1 MLSRTAENLYWTGRY
16 MERAENLARLLDVSF
31 RAALLPASDAGPAAD
46 WQAALDLLGITEA
59 YKAKHGG
66 ISQDSVIVFLTL
78 DTSHPFSIK
87 SCVDQARENARTLR
101 ATLSVELWE
110 SLNTTWLEM
119 KNISRQNLLEHGPRS
134 VFDWVKE
141 RSHLFRGVAYSTLL
155 HNDAFHFLRLGTH
168 LERADNTARLLAA
181 KEKSLSALPPQGGTV
196 YYQWGAVLRSVSA
209 FRAYTQIYRDVID
222 PARVAELLILKA
234 EMPRSLR
241 FCFDQIVGSL
251 DMLGQGRDLECR
263 RLAGEAQAKLRYSRA
278 QHVED
283 TGVGHFLA
291 DIINRLGLMGT
302 QIGRDFLM
310 TV

>member
-31 RAALLPASDAGPAAD
+31 RAALLPASEAGPAAD
-46 WQAALDLLGITEA
+46 WQAALDLLGLTEA

-66 ISQDSVIVFLTL
+66 VNQNSVIVFLTL
-78 DTSHPFSIK
+78 DTSHSSSIK
-87 SCVDQARENARTLR
+87 SCIDQARENARTLR

-119 KNISRQNLLEHGPRS
+119 QNLSRQTLIDRGPRTA
-134 VFDWVKE
+134 FDWVKE

-181 KEKSLSALPPQGGTV
+181 KERSLANLPQKGGTV

-222 PARVAELLILKA
+222 PVRVAELLILKA

-241 FCFDQIVGSL
+241 FCFDQITSSL
-251 DMLGQGRDLECR
+251 DHLGQNRDLECC
-263 RLAGEAQAKLRYSRA
+263 RLAGEAQAGLRYSRIEHLEN
-278 QHVED
+278 QGIG
-283 TGVGHFLA
+283 TFL
-291 DIINRLGLMGT
+291 NETLGRLNNLGN

>member
-16 MERAENLARLLDVSF
+16 MERAENLSRLLDVSF
-31 RAALLPASDAGPAAD
+31 RAALLPAADANPAAD
-46 WQAALDLLGITEA
+46 WQSALDILGITDA

-66 ISQDSVIVFLTL
+66 INQDSVIVFLTL
-78 DTSHPFSIK
+78 DTSHPYSIK
-87 SCVDQARENARTLR
+87 SCIDQSRENARTLR

-119 KNISRQNLLEHGPRS
+119 KNISRQSLLERGPRT

-168 LERADNTARLLAA
+168 LERADNTSRLLQA
-181 KEKSLSALPPQGGTV
+181 KDRSLGALPPEGGTA

-209 FRAYTQIYRDVID
+209 FRAYTQIYRDVIE
-222 PARVAELLILKA
+222 PVRVAELLILKA

-241 FCFDQIVGSL
+241 FCFDQITNAL
-251 DMLGQGRDLECR
+251 DALGQGRDLECR
-263 RLAGEAQAKLRYSRA
+263 RLAGETQAKLRYSRIEHLES
-278 QHVED
+278 Q
-283 TGVGHFLA
+283 GVGDFLSV
-291 DIINRLGLMGT
+291 ILNRLNGLGV

>member
-31 RAALLPASDAGPAAD
+31 RAALLPAHEAGPAAD

-59 YKAKHGG
+59 YKAKHGA

-78 DTSHPFSIK
+78 DTSHSSSIK
-87 SCVDQARENARTLR
+87 ACIDQARENARTLR

-119 KNISRQNLLEHGPRS
+119 QNVSRQTLIDRGPRT

-141 RSHLFRGVAYSTLL
+141 RSHQFRGVAYSTLL

-181 KEKSLSALPPQGGTV
+181 KEKSLGALPPRGGTV

-222 PARVAELLILKA
+222 PLRVAELLILKA

-251 DMLGQGRDLECR
+251 DLLGQGRDLECK
-263 RLAGEAQAKLRYSRA
+263 RLAGETQARLRYSRIEHLEHHGI
-278 QHVED
+278 QR
-283 TGVGHFLA
+283 FLGETLG
-291 DIINRLGLMGT
+291 RLGHLGT

>member
-16 MERAENLARLLDVSF
+16 IERAENLSRLLDVSF
-31 RAALLPASDAGPAAD
+31 RAGLLPTHEVGPAAD
-46 WQAALDLLGITEA
+46 WQAALDLLGITEQ
-59 YKAKHGG
+59 YKSKHGQ
-66 ISQDSVIVFLTL
+66 INQDSVIVFLTL
-78 DTSHPFSIK
+78 DTSHSSSIK
-87 SCVDQARENARTLR
+87 SCIDQARENARMLR

-119 KNISRQNLLEHGPRS
+119 QNISRQTLMDRGPRA

-141 RSHLFRGVAYSTLL
+141 RSHQFRGVAYSTLL

-181 KEKSLSALPPQGGTV
+181 KEKSLSALPPGSGTV

-222 PARVAELLILKA
+222 PVRVAELLILKA

-241 FCFDQIVGSL
+241 FCYDQIMECL
-251 DMLGQGRDLECR
+251 EALCQGRDLECL
-263 RLAGEAQAKLRYSRA
+263 RLAGEAQARLRFSRVEHLEHHGIQRFLGETLGKL
-278 QHVED
+278 
-283 TGVGHFLA
+283 G
-291 DIINRLGLMGT
+291 GLGT

>member
-31 RAALLPASDAGPAAD
+31 RAALLPTNEAGPAGD
-46 WQAALDLLGITEA
+46 WHTALDMLGLAEA
-59 YKAKHGG
+59 CKAKYGG
-66 ISQDSVIVFLTL
+66 INQEGVIVFLTL
-78 DTSHPFSIK
+78 DASHTSSIK
-87 SCVDQARENARTLR
+87 ACIDQARENARTLR

-110 SLNTTWLEM
+110 TLNATWLEM
-119 KNISRQNLLEHGPRS
+119 KNISRQTLQDKGPRS

-141 RSHLFRGVAYSTLL
+141 RSHQFRGVAYSTLL

-168 LERADNTARLLAA
+168 LERADNTARLLLA
-181 KEKSLSALPPQGGTV
+181 KERSLANLQPSGGTA

-222 PARVAELLILKA
+222 PIRVSELLILKA

-241 FCFDQIVGSL
+241 FCFDQINGSL
-251 DMLGQGRDLECR
+251 DHLGQERDLECR
-263 RLAGEAQAKLRYSRA
+263 RLAGETQAGLRYSRIE
-278 QHVED
+278 HLERR
-283 TGVGHFLA
+283 GVNDFLKETL
-291 DIINRLGLMGT
+291 NRLNDLGN

>member
-31 RAALLPASDAGPAAD
+31 RAALLPAADAGPAAD
-46 WQAALDLLGITEA
+46 WQAALDLLGIKEA
-59 YKAKHGG
+59 FHAKYGG
-66 ISQDSVIVFLTL
+66 IGQDGVIVFLTL

-87 SCVDQARENARTLR
+87 SCIDQARENARTLR

-110 SLNTTWLEM
+110 SLNTTWLDM
-119 KNISRQNLLEHGPRS
+119 NNLSRQSLFDRGPRA

-168 LERADNTARLLAA
+168 LERADNTARLLQT
-181 KEKSLSALPPQGGTV
+181 KERSLSALPPQSGTV

-241 FCFDQIVGSL
+241 FCFDQITGGL
-251 DMLGQGRDLECR
+251 DILAMGRDLECR
-263 RLAGEAQAKLRYSRA
+263 RLAGEMQARLRYSRIEHLES
-278 QHVED
+278 Q
-283 TGVGHFLA
+283 GVGGFLA
-291 DIINRLGLMGT
+291 ETLGRLNKIGI